1 MTNIVNH
8 NQNVSSALTP
18 PPPSLNTTTTITRV
32 ASRGCGG
39 GNGSQACAAC
49 KYQRRRCAPD
59 CLLAPYFPV
68 ERNKE
73 FLNAHKLF
81 GVSNLLKL
89 LRNVEPF
96 QRDNAMKALIF
107 EANIRAGD
115 PVGGCYRIIMNL
127 QRLINLYET
136 ELQFTYN
143 EIFRVQA
150 VDIQNNINT
159 NTNSVQVNNSIGGG
173 FNRSCIGHSSKGI
186 NSIGRF
192 GESSK
197 RGNSIDGFGE
207 STKGINSIG
216 RFGESSKEII
226 SIGINSIDGFNRSE
240 SLNSQIIKVELLDD
254 FNDEFEMKADEFETK
269 VAISSS
275 KGKQS
280 VVENGDFKPYF
291 GNNCKGKGV
300 ARYVN

>member
-1 MTNIVNH
+1 MTNIVNN

-18 PPPSLNTTTTITRV
+18 PSSVNTTTTITRV
-32 ASRGCGG
+32 ASRGGGGGSG

-127 QRLINLYET
+127 QRLINLYEM

-150 VDIQNNINT
+150 DDIQNNINRTTINT
-159 NTNSVQVNNSIGGG
+159 NTNSVQLINRIGG
-173 FNRSCIGHSSKGI
+173 FNRSCIDDSSKGI
-186 NSIGRF
+186 NSIDRF
-192 GESSK
+192 GESL
-197 RGNSIDGFGE
+197 
-207 STKGINSIG
+207 KGINSISG
-216 RFGESSKEII
+216 FDDSSK
-226 SIGINSIDGFNRSE
+226 GINSISGFSESSNGINSIGGFNHT
-240 SLNSQIIKVELLDD
+240 QIIKIEVLED
-254 FNDEFEMKADEFETK
+254 FNRVDEIEMK
-269 VAISSS
+269 VPISSS

-280 VVENGDFKPYF
+280 AVENGNFKPYF
-291 GNNCKGKGV
+291 GNNCKGKEV
-300 ARYVN
+300 TRYVN

>member
-1 MTNIVNH
+1 MTHIVNH
-8 NQNVSSALTP
+8 NQNVSSSP
-18 PPPSLNTTTTITRV
+18 LNTTTSTTITRV
-32 ASRGCGG
+32 AHRGAGGGSG

-73 FLNAHKLF
+73 FLNVHKLF

-89 LRNVEPF
+89 LKNVQPF
-96 QRDNAMKALIF
+96 QRDTTMKSLIF

-127 QRLINLYET
+127 QRLINFYET

-150 VDIQNNINT
+150 VDIQNNINRTTVNT
-159 NTNSVQVNNSIGGG
+159 NTNNVQVMNSIGGFHRSEEIDG
-173 FNRSCIGHSSKGI
+173 FGDYSMSG
-186 NSIGRF
+186 F

-197 RGNSIDGFGE
+197 R
-207 STKGINSIG
+207 INSI
-216 RFGESSKEII
+216 S
-226 SIGINSIDGFNRSE
+226 
-240 SLNSQIIKVELLDD
+240 SLNSQIIKIELLDD
-254 FNDEFEMKADEFETK
+254 FKDEFAVKPGEFETK

-275 KGKQS
+275 KDKQS
-280 VVENGDFKPYF
+280 VVENGDLKPYF
-291 GNNCKGKGV
+291 GKNCQGKALASDDDKV
-300 ARYVN
+300 VSNTRVN

>member
-8 NQNVSSALTP
+8 NQNVSSALTPP

-150 VDIQNNINT
+150 VDIQNNI
-159 NTNSVQVNNSIGGG
+159 TNSVQVNNSIGGG
-173 FNRSCIGHSSKGI
+173 FNRSV
-186 NSIGRF
+186 
-192 GESSK
+192 
-197 RGNSIDGFGE
+197 NSIDGFGE
-207 STKGINSIG
+207 STKGIISIG
-216 RFGESSKEII
+216 GFGESS
-226 SIGINSIDGFNRSE
+226 GINSIDGFNRSE
-240 SLNSQIIKVELLDD
+240 SLNNQIIKVELLDD
-254 FNDEFEMKADEFETK
+254 FNNEFEMKADEFETK

-300 ARYVN
+300 ASDDDKVVSNTRVN

>member
-8 NQNVSSALTP
+8 NQNVSSSS
-18 PPPSLNTTTTITRV
+18 SLNTTTTITRV
-32 ASRGCGG
+32 ASRGCGGGSG

-81 GVSNLLKL
+81 GVNNLLKL

-159 NTNSVQVNNSIGGG
+159 KTNSVQLNNSIGRG
-173 FNRSCIGHSSKGI
+173 FNRSCIGDSSKGI
-186 NSIGRF
+186 NSIGGS

-197 RGNSIDGFGE
+197 RVNTIDGFGE
-207 STKGINSIG
+207 STKGINSISG
-216 RFGESSKEII
+216 FGESSKEII
-226 SIGINSIDGFNRSE
+226 SIGINSIDGSNRSE
-240 SLNSQIIKVELLDD
+240 SLNSRIIKVELLDD